1 MKQTLEYALAI
12 NIGLC
17 VLYFATYATFLSR
30 LRTRY
35 PQQWDRLGKPT
46 LFKNNT
52 VRTTAATIAFIFK
65 GEIGNFFSIDKSII
79 YTLRILFILICILLV
94 LFTYGL
100 AVGA

>member
-30 LRTRY
+30 LRTRF

-52 VRTTAATIAFIFK
+52 VRTTAASIAFIFR
-65 GEIGNFFSIDKSII
+65 GEISDFSVIDSRIV
-79 YTLRILFILICILLV
+79 YTLRTLFILICILLV